1 MDYENFIEL
10 NEYRTNNMDLQ
21 KEWGL
26 SDAVFIDKKQVRS
39 GPPTSYKKI
48 RRLIERKVKMIK

>member
-1 MDYENFIEL
+1 
-10 NEYRTNNMDLQ
+10 MDLQ